1 MRLKA
6 LLFGLWPF
14 ENSAWETAVSV
25 FVNSTNITT
34 NIETVVLSKLQLLC
48 RSMEGLKEEEEKK
61 KLKEKE
67 EKMAKLV
74 KIVEMDKFTE
84 EKTRY
89 KN

>member
-1 MRLKA
+1 MAFLKFNRA
-6 LLFGLWPF
+6 LGGLT
-14 ENSAWETAVSV
+14 TAVSV

>member
-1 MRLKA
+1 MESGHQVILVWMY
-6 LLFGLWPF
+6 LLRQ
-14 ENSAWETAVSV
+14 NS
-25 FVNSTNITT
+25 IYQQ
-34 NIETVVLSKLQLLC
+34 LQLLC

-67 EKMAKLV
+67 EKMTKLV
-74 KIVEMDKFTE
+74 KIVKMDKLTK